1 MAGPDPGSFDG
12 VDSGAVPAVA
22 AFEGADPA
30 FASGSPFHGAA
41 EGWSVFE
48 GLSSPGASA
57 LAGDDD
63 VADAEVVQGVVDV
76 LLAVAGVGGD
86 DPRRSTGASVDAF
99 DGRRETWGV
108 DRVAVLD
115 IVVEHDAV
123 LVVDQ
128 LRLITELD
136 RLAEATFGDGGGR
149 LDRAG

>member
-1 MAGPDPGSFDG
+1 
-12 VDSGAVPAVA
+12 
-22 AFEGADPA
+22 
-30 FASGSPFHGAA
+30 
-41 EGWSVFE
+41 
-48 GLSSPGASA
+48 
-57 LAGDDD
+57 
-63 VADAEVVQGVVDV
+63 
-76 LLAVAGVGGD
+76 
-86 DPRRSTGASVDAF
+86 VDAF

-108 DRVAVLD
+108 DRVAVLE